1 MKKNLIKIVT
11 VSTIFAFGL
20 GLISTINSSSDT
32 VYAEQH
38 SANYAAYS
46 YSGNYYSTIDNSLT
60 DGLQGTLRKKLSSL
74 ILPKAWYTYSGS
86 SNGQLGK
93 VLQSADEDPSNS
105 SNMVLFYTRDSV
117 TKQGSS
123 NDGWNREHV
132 WPQSLSNDHWGKEKA
147 GTDILHIRPT
157 YVTTNS
163 KRGNLMYGDINKAS
177 PQTYNGMVY
186 AYANN
191 ARFEPLDSVKG
202 DVARILMYV
211 WTAYYDYYS
220 DTSLSILNTI
230 ESYDTLL
237 KWHTMDQPDALEGNR
252 NNFSESSNQKN
263 RNPFVDHPEYAW
275 KIFGGSVSESVKNA
289 CKEAYP
295 ENSQEVP
302 SHNSSEAPSSST
314 PQSSI
319 ASSAVPSSE
328 PEPSSVIPASEPVTS
343 SQETISSIMCGV
355 TTEPEEISSAPAASE
370 NKNNKNRGCGGSIAG
385 TITILSMTSIVGLV
399 LIFSKKKK

>member
-20 GLISTINSSSDT
+20 GLISTINSSNDT
-32 VYAEQH
+32 AYAEQH
-38 SANYAAYS
+38 STNYVAYS

-117 TKQGSS
+117 IKQGSS

-163 KRGNLMYGDINKAS
+163 KRGNLMYGDINKTN
-177 PQTYNGMVY
+177 PQTP
-186 AYANN
+186 
-191 ARFEPLDSVKG
+191 R
-202 DVARILMYV
+202 
-211 WTAYYDYYS
+211 
-220 DTSLSILNTI
+220 NT
-230 ESYDTLL
+230 
-237 KWHTMDQPDALEGNR
+237 GN
-252 NNFSESSNQKN
+252 
-263 RNPFVDHPEYAW
+263 
-275 KIFGGSVSESVKNA
+275 
-289 CKEAYP
+289 
-295 ENSQEVP
+295 
-302 SHNSSEAPSSST
+302 
-314 PQSSI
+314 
-319 ASSAVPSSE
+319 
-328 PEPSSVIPASEPVTS
+328 
-343 SQETISSIMCGV
+343 
-355 TTEPEEISSAPAASE
+355 
-370 NKNNKNRGCGGSIAG
+370 
-385 TITILSMTSIVGLV
+385 
-399 LIFSKKKK
+399 